1 MPEIHDYD
9 EPSSRPSTNRPVKR
23 ALQMM
28 RSEPLI
34 TSISLISFAIIMTI
48 TSFIFVEIVSDSKT
62 QKLSD
67 SGSAILDIVAA
78 PLLIVSSLM
87 LYTVLQRMLR
97 QRRYRVRISLTGQ
110 PGAGKTVFSVLLYHL
125 ISSYPPQ
132 GVEFTGETESVIK
145 TFRALKGFDLGNWPP
160 ATSPD
165 GVSVAKGELS
175 AHSGRHTYEISVS
188 DTAGEYWA
196 SLNENKFSSH
206 PYWTLVASS
215 DALVHVI
222 SVPELRERDGLIED
236 DTLDLQMAAQLMKI
250 GRRRAGRRIPLL
262 VVFSKFDGAAVQFL
276 SDDELMFRQFNSD
289 GLVGNKKVC
298 DQKILEAVALLDNRL
313 SADFSLGYMLSSALE
328 VKNRQ
333 IPSDLASWVMG
344 TARQ

>member
-1 MPEIHDYD
+1 MPEIPDY
-9 EPSSRPSTNRPVKR
+9 ENLLSRFSTKMAKR
-23 ALQMM
+23 MRAQQLGLLLAAVSLAIVAMTAATAVIILSENSRSKLQNQ
-28 RSEPLI
+28 
-34 TSISLISFAIIMTI
+34 
-48 TSFIFVEIVSDSKT
+48 SDS
-62 QKLSD
+62 S
-67 SGSAILDIVAA
+67 SAMLGVALA
-78 PLLIVSSLM
+78 SLLIASSLM
-87 LYTVLQRMLR
+87 FYMVLQSVLR
-97 QRRYRVRISLTGQ
+97 QRRYRIRISLTGQ

-165 GVSVAKGELS
+165 GISVTKGELS

-196 SLNENKFSSH
+196 SLNKNKFSSH
-206 PYWTLVASS
+206 PYLTLVASS

-222 SVPELRERDGLIED
+222 SVPELRERGGLIED

-262 VVFSKFDGAAVQFL
+262 VVFSKFDGVAVQFL
-276 SDDELMFRQFNSD
+276 SDDGLMFRQFNSD

-344 TARQ
+344 TARR